1 MGSGRVIASRRRRQ
15 DAEPGVIAFG
25 ARVRARGVA
34 WRVRVGMEESFLPS
48 RGRARGVSRA
58 NPREVRGNA
67 LTLGLVMFGGA
78 IFPLAFAFSL
88 TGLALGFAVVVT
100 VALLNDY
107 TCCVLLRAARRCH
120 DLGARDAD
128 GSTLSFEELARF
140 CGGAPAL
147 ALARVALVALLFG
160 TNCGGLAVI
169 GEAGGRALCGAGLIT
184 GGDDPD
190 AACAPAPA
198 WIRAYHPR
206 LARHL
211 PFPIPDV
218 PAPANPEDAGVAV
231 AVALTLL
238 VLAPLCLARDITSLD
253 RAGAVG
259 LALLLTLVVA
269 LVSRAAHAG
278 FPAAVQDP
286 DAFAFRA
293 KGASAAARAFPILG
307 YAFYVHPVLLPMLTE
322 MTARERAEGRS
333 RRRRRRRRAVEQRHR
348 GATTTTRDDVYEDD
362 DDEEI
367 VYPRDEGEIVAEG
380 GTHGENIDPVE
391 LDRGDGSSAD
401 RSHRGSGAWSGVGR
415 ASRTSSAV
423 SSDVFF
429 DAADSLRSFGAGYD
443 SDLARDSGGVTDA
456 AFGVTATVR
465 IPPRGAFFTNSEG
478 DDADDEAALM
488 EGGDAA
494 DGDASSGDGDASS
507 GFGAANTPRFASA
520 ASRAASSLERSVHLC
535 LAFAVVAYVT
545 IGACGYALYGDDTRD
560 NVLLNMRSPALDAAM
575 TVYQALCFPPTFH
588 SLRASAYAL
597 VDGADAGFPNWYR
610 AHVPRV
616 AGMLA
621 AALIVAARMPHS
633 AFLFAITGA
642 VGVCAVCY
650 AFPVWMHLRVRRRCR
665 GDADSGSGER
675 RGDGGTGWGG
685 ACGGWAEFAVPTA
698 ALAGGVAL
706 SAAGLYTTLA
716 RA

>member
-1 MGSGRVIASRRRRQ
+1 
-15 DAEPGVIAFG
+15 
-25 ARVRARGVA
+25 
-34 WRVRVGMEESFLPS
+34 MEEAFLPS

-58 NPREVRGNA
+58 TWREVRGNA

-107 TCCVLLRAARRCH
+107 TCCLLLRAARRCD
-120 DLGARDAD
+120 DLGARDAN

-147 ALARVALVALLFG
+147 ALARVALVVLLFG
-160 TNCGGLAVI
+160 TSCGGLAVI

-198 WIRAYHPR
+198 WMRALRPR
-206 LARHL
+206 LG
-211 PFPIPDV
+211 V
-218 PAPANPEDAGVAV
+218 PAPANPEDAGVVV

-259 LALLLTLVVA
+259 LALLLALVVVV
-269 LVSRAAHAG
+269 VSRAAVAG
-278 FPAAVQDP
+278 FPEAVDHP
-286 DAFAFRA
+286 AAFAWRA

-307 YAFYVHPVLLPMLTE
+307 YAFYVHPVLLPMLKE
-322 MTARERAEGRS
+322 MTARERAEGR
-333 RRRRRRRRAVEQRHR
+333 RRRRGRRRRAFEE
-348 GATTTTRDDVYEDD
+348 TTPRDESEDD
-362 DDEEI
+362 DDEMI
-367 VYPRDEGEIVAEG
+367 HLPDETETE
-380 GTHGENIDPVE
+380 TF
-391 LDRGDGSSAD
+391 
-401 RSHRGSGAWSGVGR
+401 AWVGVGR
-415 ASRTSSAV
+415 ASRASSAV

-443 SDLARDSGGVTDA
+443 SDLARDSGGD
-456 AFGVTATVR
+456 ATVR
-465 IPPRGAFFTNSEG
+465 APSRDARLTDSEG
-478 DDADDEAALM
+478 ADADDEATMM
-488 EGGDAA
+488 EGGDSAE
-494 DGDASSGDGDASS
+494 GDAFS
-507 GFGAANTPRFASA
+507 GFGAANGVPRTSSA
-520 ASRAASSLERSVHLC
+520 ARRAAASLERSVHLC
-535 LAFAVVAYVT
+535 LAFAVAAYVT

-560 NVLLNMRSPALDAAM
+560 NILLNVRSPALDAAM

-597 VDGADAGFPNWYR
+597 FDGADAAFPNWYR
-610 AHVPRV
+610 AHAPRV

-621 AALIVAARMPHS
+621 AALMVAAKMPHS
-633 AFLFAITGA
+633 AFLFALTGA

-650 AFPVWMHLRVRRRCR
+650 AFPVWMHLRAR
-665 GDADSGSGER
+665 R
-675 RGDGGTGWGG
+675 RGDGGTRGERVREREDGG
-685 ACGGWAEFAVPTA
+685 RRYGGEREDGGTGRGESRGEWAEFAVPTA
-698 ALAGGVAL
+698 ALVGGVAL
-706 SAAGLYTTLA
+706 SAAGLYTTLS
-716 RA
+716 RAT

>member
-1 MGSGRVIASRRRRQ
+1 
-15 DAEPGVIAFG
+15 
-25 ARVRARGVA
+25 
-34 WRVRVGMEESFLPS
+34 MEEAFLPS

-58 NPREVRGNA
+58 TWREVRGNA

-107 TCCVLLRAARRCH
+107 TCCLLLRAARRCD
-120 DLGARDAD
+120 DLGARDAN

-147 ALARVALVALLFG
+147 ALARVALVVLLFG
-160 TNCGGLAVI
+160 TSCGGLAVI

-198 WIRAYHPR
+198 WTRALRPR
-206 LARHL
+206 LG
-211 PFPIPDV
+211 V

-259 LALLLTLVVA
+259 LALLLALVVVV
-269 LVSRAAHAG
+269 VSRAARAG
-278 FPAAVQDP
+278 FPEAVDHP
-286 DAFAFRA
+286 AAFAWRA

-307 YAFYVHPVLLPMLTE
+307 YAFYVHPVLLPMLKE
-322 MTARERAEGRS
+322 MTARERAEGR
-333 RRRRRRRRAVEQRHR
+333 RRRRGRRRRA
-348 GATTTTRDDVYEDD
+348 RDESEDD
-362 DDEEI
+362 DD
-367 VYPRDEGEIVAEG
+367 DEVIHLPDETE
-380 GTHGENIDPVE
+380 TETF
-391 LDRGDGSSAD
+391 
-401 RSHRGSGAWSGVGR
+401 AWGGVGR
-415 ASRTSSAV
+415 ASRASSAV

-443 SDLARDSGGVTDA
+443 SDLARDSGGDSA
-456 AFGVTATVR
+456 
-465 IPPRGAFFTNSEG
+465 EG
-478 DDADDEAALM
+478 DACL
-488 EGGDAA
+488 
-494 DGDASSGDGDASS
+494 
-507 GFGAANTPRFASA
+507 RFAARPSVSRTSSA
-520 ASRAASSLERSVHLC
+520 ARRAAASLERSVHLC

-545 IGACGYALYGDDTRD
+545 VGACGYALYGDDTRD
-560 NVLLNMRSPALDAAM
+560 NILLNARSPALDAAM

-597 VDGADAGFPNWYR
+597 VDGADAAFPNWYR
-610 AHVPRV
+610 AHAPRV

-621 AALIVAARMPHS
+621 AALMVAAKTPHS
-633 AFLFAITGA
+633 AFLFALTGA

-650 AFPVWMHLRVRRRCR
+650 AFPVWMHLSARRKGDGRTR
-665 GDADSGSGER
+665 GFER
-675 RGDGGTGWGG
+675 DCEREDGGTGRGESRG
-685 ACGGWAEFAVPTA
+685 EWAEFAVPTA
-698 ALAGGVAL
+698 ALVGGVAL
-706 SAAGLYTTLA
+706 SAAGLYTTLS
-716 RA
+716 RAT

>member
-1 MGSGRVIASRRRRQ
+1 
-15 DAEPGVIAFG
+15 
-25 ARVRARGVA
+25 
-34 WRVRVGMEESFLPS
+34 MEEAFLPS

-58 NPREVRGNA
+58 TWREVRGNA

-107 TCCVLLRAARRCH
+107 TCCLLLRAARRCD
-120 DLGARDAD
+120 DLGARDAN

-147 ALARVALVALLFG
+147 ALARVALVVLLFG
-160 TNCGGLAVI
+160 TSCGGLAVI

-198 WIRAYHPR
+198 WTRALRPR
-206 LARHL
+206 LG
-211 PFPIPDV
+211 V

-259 LALLLTLVVA
+259 LALLLALVVVV
-269 LVSRAAHAG
+269 VSRAARAG
-278 FPAAVQDP
+278 FPEAVDHP
-286 DAFAFRA
+286 AAFAWRA

-307 YAFYVHPVLLPMLTE
+307 YAFYVHPVLLPMLKE
-322 MTARERAEGRS
+322 MTARERAEGR
-333 RRRRRRRRAVEQRHR
+333 RRRRGRRRRA
-348 GATTTTRDDVYEDD
+348 RDESEDD
-362 DDEEI
+362 DD
-367 VYPRDEGEIVAEG
+367 DEVIHLPDETE
-380 GTHGENIDPVE
+380 TETF
-391 LDRGDGSSAD
+391 
-401 RSHRGSGAWSGVGR
+401 AWGGVGR
-415 ASRTSSAV
+415 ASRASSAV

-443 SDLARDSGGVTDA
+443 SDLARDSGGDSA
-456 AFGVTATVR
+456 
-465 IPPRGAFFTNSEG
+465 EG
-478 DDADDEAALM
+478 DAC
-488 EGGDAA
+488 
-494 DGDASSGDGDASS
+494 S
-507 GFGAANTPRFASA
+507 RFAARPSVPRTSSA
-520 ASRAASSLERSVHLC
+520 ARRASASLERSVHLC

-545 IGACGYALYGDDTRD
+545 VGACGYALYGDDTRD
-560 NVLLNMRSPALDAAM
+560 NILLNARSPALDAAM

-597 VDGADAGFPNWYR
+597 VDGADAAFPNWYR
-610 AHVPRV
+610 AHAPRV

-621 AALIVAARMPHS
+621 AALMVAAKMPHS
-633 AFLFAITGA
+633 AFLFALTGA

-650 AFPVWMHLRVRRRCR
+650 AFPVWMHLSARRKGDGRTR
-665 GDADSGSGER
+665 GFER
-675 RGDGGTGWGG
+675 DCEREDGGTGRGESRG
-685 ACGGWAEFAVPTA
+685 EWAAFAVPTA
-698 ALAGGVAL
+698 ALVGGVAL
-706 SAAGLYTTLA
+706 SAAGLYTTLS
-716 RA
+716 RAT

>member
-1 MGSGRVIASRRRRQ
+1 MDASRHRHRWKKKFRAKVSAVRAVASRHPRVPSRPLSFLLARARARRVGSGLRL
-15 DAEPGVIAFG
+15 
-25 ARVRARGVA
+25 
-34 WRVRVGMEESFLPS
+34 GMEEAFLPS

-58 NPREVRGNA
+58 TWREVRGNA

-107 TCCVLLRAARRCH
+107 TCCLLLRAARRCD
-120 DLGARDAD
+120 DLGARDAN

-147 ALARVALVALLFG
+147 ALARVSLVVLLFG
-160 TNCGGLAVI
+160 TSCGGLAVI

-198 WIRAYHPR
+198 WTRALRPR
-206 LARHL
+206 LG
-211 PFPIPDV
+211 V

-259 LALLLTLVVA
+259 LALLLALVVVV
-269 LVSRAAHAG
+269 VSRAARAG
-278 FPAAVQDP
+278 FPEAVDHP
-286 DAFAFRA
+286 AAFAWRA

-307 YAFYVHPVLLPMLTE
+307 YAFYVHPVLLPMLKE
-322 MTARERAEGRS
+322 MTARERAEGR
-333 RRRRRRRRAVEQRHR
+333 RRRRGRRRRA
-348 GATTTTRDDVYEDD
+348 RDESEDDEDD
-362 DDEEI
+362 DEVIHLPDETET
-367 VYPRDEGEIVAEG
+367 E
-380 GTHGENIDPVE
+380 TF
-391 LDRGDGSSAD
+391 
-401 RSHRGSGAWSGVGR
+401 AWGGVGR
-415 ASRTSSAV
+415 ASRASSAV

-443 SDLARDSGGVTDA
+443 SDLARDSRGD
-456 AFGVTATVR
+456 ATVR
-465 IPPRGAFFTNSEG
+465 APSRDARLTDSEG
-478 DDADDEAALM
+478 TDADDEATTM
-488 EGGDAA
+488 EGGDSAE
-494 DGDASSGDGDASS
+494 GDAFS
-507 GFGAANTPRFASA
+507 RFAARPSVPRTSSA
-520 ASRAASSLERSVHLC
+520 ARRAAASLERSVHLC

-545 IGACGYALYGDDTRD
+545 VGACGYALYGDDTRD
-560 NVLLNMRSPALDAAM
+560 NILLNARSPALDAAM

-597 VDGADAGFPNWYR
+597 VDGADAAFPNWYR
-610 AHVPRV
+610 AHAPRV

-621 AALIVAARMPHS
+621 AALMVAAKTPHS
-633 AFLFAITGA
+633 AFLFALTGA

-650 AFPVWMHLRVRRRCR
+650 AFPVWMHLSARRKGDGRTR
-665 GDADSGSGER
+665 GFER
-675 RGDGGTGWGG
+675 DCEREDGGTGRGESRG
-685 ACGGWAEFAVPTA
+685 EWAEFAVPTA
-698 ALAGGVAL
+698 ALVGGVAL
-706 SAAGLYTTLA
+706 SAAGLYTTLS
-716 RA
+716 RAT

>member
-1 MGSGRVIASRRRRQ
+1 
-15 DAEPGVIAFG
+15 
-25 ARVRARGVA
+25 
-34 WRVRVGMEESFLPS
+34 MEEAFLPS

-58 NPREVRGNA
+58 TWREVRGNA

-107 TCCVLLRAARRCH
+107 TCCLLLRAARRCD
-120 DLGARDAD
+120 DLGARDAN

-147 ALARVALVALLFG
+147 ALARVALVVLLFG
-160 TNCGGLAVI
+160 TSCGGLAVI

-198 WIRAYHPR
+198 WTRALRPR
-206 LARHL
+206 LG
-211 PFPIPDV
+211 V

-259 LALLLTLVVA
+259 LALLLALVVVV
-269 LVSRAAHAG
+269 VSRAARAG
-278 FPAAVQDP
+278 FPEAVDHP
-286 DAFAFRA
+286 AAFAWRA

-307 YAFYVHPVLLPMLTE
+307 YAFYVHPVLLPMLKE
-322 MTARERAEGRS
+322 MTARERAEGR
-333 RRRRRRRRAVEQRHR
+333 RRRRGRRRRA
-348 GATTTTRDDVYEDD
+348 RDESEDD
-362 DDEEI
+362 DD
-367 VYPRDEGEIVAEG
+367 DEVIHLPDETE
-380 GTHGENIDPVE
+380 TETF
-391 LDRGDGSSAD
+391 
-401 RSHRGSGAWSGVGR
+401 AWGGVGR
-415 ASRTSSAV
+415 ASRASSAV

-443 SDLARDSGGVTDA
+443 SDLARDSGGDSA
-456 AFGVTATVR
+456 
-465 IPPRGAFFTNSEG
+465 EG
-478 DDADDEAALM
+478 DAC
-488 EGGDAA
+488 
-494 DGDASSGDGDASS
+494 S
-507 GFGAANTPRFASA
+507 RFAARPSVPRTSSA
-520 ASRAASSLERSVHLC
+520 ARRASASLERSVHLC

-545 IGACGYALYGDDTRD
+545 VGACGYALYGDDTRD
-560 NVLLNMRSPALDAAM
+560 NILLNARSPALDAAM

-597 VDGADAGFPNWYR
+597 VDGADAAFPNWYR
-610 AHVPRV
+610 AHAPRV

-621 AALIVAARMPHS
+621 AALMVAAKTPHS
-633 AFLFAITGA
+633 AFLFALTGA

-650 AFPVWMHLRVRRRCR
+650 AFPVWMHLSARRKGDGRTR
-665 GDADSGSGER
+665 GFER
-675 RGDGGTGWGG
+675 DCEREDGGTGRGESRG
-685 ACGGWAEFAVPTA
+685 EWAEFAVPTA
-698 ALAGGVAL
+698 ALVGGVAL
-706 SAAGLYTTLA
+706 SAAGLYTTLS
-716 RA
+716 RAT

>member
-1 MGSGRVIASRRRRQ
+1 MDASRHRHRWKKKIRAKVSAVRAVASRHPRVPSRPLSFLLARARARRVGSGLRL
-15 DAEPGVIAFG
+15 
-25 ARVRARGVA
+25 
-34 WRVRVGMEESFLPS
+34 GMEEAFLPS

-58 NPREVRGNA
+58 TWREVRGNA

-107 TCCVLLRAARRCH
+107 TCCLLLRAARRCD
-120 DLGARDAD
+120 DLGARDAN

-147 ALARVALVALLFG
+147 ALARVALVVLLFG
-160 TNCGGLAVI
+160 TSCGGLAVI

-198 WIRAYHPR
+198 WTRALRPR
-206 LARHL
+206 LG
-211 PFPIPDV
+211 V

-259 LALLLTLVVA
+259 LALLLALVVVV
-269 LVSRAAHAG
+269 VSRAARAG
-278 FPAAVQDP
+278 FPEAVDHP
-286 DAFAFRA
+286 AAFAWRA

-307 YAFYVHPVLLPMLTE
+307 YAFYVHPVLLPMLKE
-322 MTARERAEGRS
+322 MTARERAEGR
-333 RRRRRRRRAVEQRHR
+333 RRRRGRRRRA
-348 GATTTTRDDVYEDD
+348 RDESEDD
-362 DDEEI
+362 DD
-367 VYPRDEGEIVAEG
+367 DEVIHLPDETE
-380 GTHGENIDPVE
+380 TETF
-391 LDRGDGSSAD
+391 
-401 RSHRGSGAWSGVGR
+401 AWGGVGR
-415 ASRTSSAV
+415 ASRASSAV

-443 SDLARDSGGVTDA
+443 SDLARDSGGDSA
-456 AFGVTATVR
+456 
-465 IPPRGAFFTNSEG
+465 EG
-478 DDADDEAALM
+478 DACL
-488 EGGDAA
+488 
-494 DGDASSGDGDASS
+494 
-507 GFGAANTPRFASA
+507 RFAARPSVSRTSSA
-520 ASRAASSLERSVHLC
+520 ARRASASLERSVHLC

-545 IGACGYALYGDDTRD
+545 VGACGYALYGDDTRD
-560 NVLLNMRSPALDAAM
+560 NILLNARSPALDAAM

-597 VDGADAGFPNWYR
+597 VDGADAAFPNWYR
-610 AHVPRV
+610 AHAPRV

-621 AALIVAARMPHS
+621 AALMVAAKTPHS
-633 AFLFAITGA
+633 AFLFALTGA

-650 AFPVWMHLRVRRRCR
+650 AFPVWMHLSARRKGDGRTR
-665 GDADSGSGER
+665 GFER
-675 RGDGGTGWGG
+675 DCEREDGGTGRGESRG
-685 ACGGWAEFAVPTA
+685 EWAEFAVPTA
-698 ALAGGVAL
+698 ALVGGVAL
-706 SAAGLYTTLA
+706 SAAGLYTTLS
-716 RA
+716 RAT

>member
-1 MGSGRVIASRRRRQ
+1 MDASRHRHRWKKKIRAKVSAVRAVASRHPRVPSRPLSFLLARARARRVGSGLRL
-15 DAEPGVIAFG
+15 
-25 ARVRARGVA
+25 
-34 WRVRVGMEESFLPS
+34 GMEEAFLPS

-58 NPREVRGNA
+58 TWREVRGNA

-107 TCCVLLRAARRCH
+107 TCCLLLRAARRCD
-120 DLGARDAD
+120 DLGARDAN

-147 ALARVALVALLFG
+147 ALARVALVVLLFG
-160 TNCGGLAVI
+160 TSCGGLAVI

-198 WIRAYHPR
+198 WTRALRPR
-206 LARHL
+206 LG
-211 PFPIPDV
+211 V

-259 LALLLTLVVA
+259 LALLLALVVVV
-269 LVSRAAHAG
+269 VSRAARAG
-278 FPAAVQDP
+278 FPEAVDHP
-286 DAFAFRA
+286 AAFAWRA

-307 YAFYVHPVLLPMLTE
+307 YAFYVHPVLLPMLKE
-322 MTARERAEGRS
+322 MTARERAEGR
-333 RRRRRRRRAVEQRHR
+333 RRRRGRRRRA
-348 GATTTTRDDVYEDD
+348 RDESEDD
-362 DDEEI
+362 DD
-367 VYPRDEGEIVAEG
+367 DEVIHLPDETE
-380 GTHGENIDPVE
+380 TETF
-391 LDRGDGSSAD
+391 
-401 RSHRGSGAWSGVGR
+401 AWGGVGR
-415 ASRTSSAV
+415 ASRASSAV

-443 SDLARDSGGVTDA
+443 SDLARDSGGDSA
-456 AFGVTATVR
+456 
-465 IPPRGAFFTNSEG
+465 EG
-478 DDADDEAALM
+478 DAC
-488 EGGDAA
+488 
-494 DGDASSGDGDASS
+494 S
-507 GFGAANTPRFASA
+507 RFAARPSVPRTSSA
-520 ASRAASSLERSVHLC
+520 ARRASASLERSVHLC

-545 IGACGYALYGDDTRD
+545 VGACGYALYGDDTRD
-560 NVLLNMRSPALDAAM
+560 NILLNARSPALDAAM

-597 VDGADAGFPNWYR
+597 VDGADAAFPNWYR
-610 AHVPRV
+610 AHAPRV

-621 AALIVAARMPHS
+621 AALMVAAKTPHS
-633 AFLFAITGA
+633 AFLFALTGA

-650 AFPVWMHLRVRRRCR
+650 AFPVWMHLSARRKGDGRTR
-665 GDADSGSGER
+665 GFER
-675 RGDGGTGWGG
+675 DCEREDGGTGRGESRG
-685 ACGGWAEFAVPTA
+685 EWAEFAVPTA
-698 ALAGGVAL
+698 ALVGGVAL
-706 SAAGLYTTLA
+706 SAAGLYTTLS
-716 RA
+716 RAT

>member
-1 MGSGRVIASRRRRQ
+1 
-15 DAEPGVIAFG
+15 
-25 ARVRARGVA
+25 
-34 WRVRVGMEESFLPS
+34 MEESFLPS

-198 WIRAYHPR
+198 WIREWYHHR
-206 LARHL
+206 LARHV
-211 PFPIPDV
+211 PFPIPAI

-231 AVALTLL
+231 AIALTLL

-269 LVSRAAHAG
+269 LVSRAADAG
-278 FPAAVQDP
+278 FPAAVEDP
-286 DAFAFRA
+286 AAFAFRA
-293 KGASAAARAFPILG
+293 EGASAAARAFPILG

-322 MTARERAEGRS
+322 MTARERAKGRR
-333 RRRRRRRRAVEQRHR
+333 RRRRRRRRAVTERLHR
-348 GATTTTRDDVYEDD
+348 GATTSSQGDYEDD
-362 DDEEI
+362 DEDAI
-367 VYPRDEGEIVAEG
+367 VYPRDEGEIVSE
-380 GTHGENIDPVE
+380 TVRDGESIDPVE

-401 RSHRGSGAWSGVGR
+401 RSPRGSFSLARGSGAWSGVGR

-665 GDADSGSGER
+665 GDEDGGSGER
-675 RGDGGTGWGG
+675 RGDGGIGRGV
-685 ACGGWAEFAVPTA
+685 ACDGWAEFAVPTA
-698 ALAGGVAL
+698 ALVGGVAL

-716 RA
+716 RAA